1 MLWLPL
7 QIIRAVT
14 NVPFINLGIVFFFFI
29 FYYSG
34 LLARYIVYP
43 LVFVVKSLFPNDQG
57 KLRELTLND

>member
-14 NVPFINLGIVFFFFI
+14 NVPFINCFFF

-43 LVFVVKSLFPNDQG
+43 LVIVVKSLFPNDQG
-57 KLRELTLND
+57 RLRELTLND